1 MKNARTKTSFRLWR
15 WHTPLDTNWKPHT
28 YTHTF
33 FFFFSF
39 FTFTHAHT
47 RHQHSRQ
54 HTPFYNAAPDFLS
67 NRTSLLFPLSRCVCG
82 YRARAMGL
90 ASLPPFEYV
99 FFSSSLL
106 PQGANELVDLI
117 KTGIALAWFSL
128 DGSRYKPLFFS
139 WKKKPLIVVELS
151 HLMFRKLWLLESH
164 CLIKPSFIVNM
175 FKKNSLNCFFFVL
188 DRGREQDRA

>member
-1 MKNARTKTSFRLWR
+1 MTSTIEFGSETNSFTDSSSRFGEWKTPEQKRVLDCDAGIHHS
-15 WHTPLDTNWKPHT
+15 TPTENH
-28 YTHTF
+28 THTHTLF

-117 KTGIALAWFSL
+117 KTGIALLWFSL

-139 WKKKPLIVVELS
+139 W
-151 HLMFRKLWLLESH
+151 
-164 CLIKPSFIVNM
+164 
-175 FKKNSLNCFFFVL
+175 
-188 DRGREQDRA
+188 